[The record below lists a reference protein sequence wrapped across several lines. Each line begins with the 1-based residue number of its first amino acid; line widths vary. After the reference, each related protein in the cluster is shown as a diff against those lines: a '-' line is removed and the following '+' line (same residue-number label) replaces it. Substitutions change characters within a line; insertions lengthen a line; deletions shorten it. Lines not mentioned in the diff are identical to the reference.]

1 MMMEGKIKH
10 CVVKVRRDLAL
21 MKRNATLMPHHVI
34 DGDFS
39 REVAP

>member
-21 MKRNATLMPHHVI
+21 MKRNAHHVI

-39 REVAP
+39 REVTP